1 MKPFQKLLI
10 ASVSA
15 IFVVPVLAQD
25 TLKITV
31 TGTRAPKPVDSFPGS
46 IEVIDQ
52 EELSIKSGS
61 SIKELTDDIPGVT
74 VRNTKRSGVRG
85 PSGTG
90 NVNIRGLDFQRILS
104 WALIFQGRLVQY
116 LSGIL
121 LDSFLLMHDTSI
133 VFLQLRC

>member
-1 MKPFQKLLI
+1 MKLFQKLLI
-10 ASVSA
+10 ASVSG
-15 IFVVPVLAQD
+15 IFAVPLLAQD

-85 PSGTG
+85 PSELET
-90 NVNIRGLDFQRILS
+90 LILG
-104 WALIFQGRLVQY
+104 ALIFKEY
-116 LSGIL
+116 F
-121 LDSFLLMHDTSI
+121 FLLTG
-133 VFLQLRC
+133 